1 MTEYD
6 IISREEWG
14 AKYANGFGPR
24 PVGNL
29 ITRLHH
35 SVTIAP
41 DLLPPFTDDYAAVRA
56 LEAIGQSRFGK
67 GMSYNTL
74 FTPAGLIFEGLGI
87 DRVGAHTG
95 GANTPTAGLCL
106 VGNYEKDK
114 PPRPMLE
121 AISWYL
127 QYGVGRWWTDAKL
140 DGGHRDVAS
149 TACPG
154 KYAYELID
162 NINRGEYR
170 NGEAPEAPA
179 KPKPEP
185 EVPDRLKEDG
195 FWGESTT
202 RKLQKA
208 LGTPVDGKVSSQP
221 SVWQRSN
228 PGLTTGWD
236 WTDNP
241 RGSRMIVALQ
251 AKIGAVQ
258 DGKFGPNS
266 IRRLQI
272 TMGTPVDGILSRE
285 SRAIMALQH
294 RLNMGNI

>member
-1 MTEYD
+1 MSD
-6 IISREEWG
+6 FNIIRRGEWG
-14 AKYANGFGPR
+14 ARYANGFGSR

-41 DLLPPFTDDYAAVRA
+41 DLIPPFSDDYAAVRT
-56 LEAIGQSRFGK
+56 LEQIGQSRFGR
-67 GMSYNTL
+67 GMSYNTV

-87 DRVGAHTG
+87 DRIGAHTA
-95 GANTPTAGLCL
+95 GANTPTAGLVL
-106 VGNYEKDK
+106 IGNYEKDK

-121 AISWYL
+121 ALSWYL
-127 QYGVGRWWTDAKL
+127 DFGVGKWWTNNKL
-140 DGGHRDVAS
+140 DGGHRDVAQ

-170 NGEAPEAPA
+170 GGKSPSTPNKPA
-179 KPKPEP
+179 RPSVPKE
-185 EVPDRLKEDG
+185 LNEDG
-195 FWGESTT
+195 FWGRSTT
-202 RKLQKA
+202 LKLQKA
-208 LGTPVDGKVSSQP
+208 LGTPIDGIVSSQP
-221 SVWQRSN
+221 VIWQKSN

-236 WTDNP
+236 WDENAK
-241 RGSRMIVALQ
+241 GSPMIKALQ
-251 AKIGAVQ
+251 KKTGAVE

-266 IRRLQI
+266 IRQLQ
-272 TMGTPVDGILSRE
+272 TYLGTPVDGILSRE

-294 RLNMGNI
+294 RLNTGKF